1 MSNISGLVMQVSR
14 EDLIEQFRAY
24 GRGTQFSNAALD
36 ALHDYYEEY
45 SDSCGE
51 PVVLDVIAICCDWS
65 EYTVEEALEEYDAD
79 RLEDLMYDMHVI
91 KVDEDTLLISG

>member
-24 GRGTQFSNAALD
+24 GRETQFSNAALD
-36 ALHDYYEEY
+36 ALHDYYEDY
-45 SDSCGE
+45 SDNIGE

-65 EYTVEEALEEYDAD
+65 EYTVEEALEDYDA
-79 RLEDLMYDMHVI
+79 ESV
-91 KVDEDTLLISG
+91 